1 FRLGIGGVI
10 GSGNQYMS
18 WIELDDLVRVIQF
31 ALAAAAINGPV
42 NAVAPTPVTNREFTK
57 TLGRVLHRPTIF
69 PMPAF
74 AARAAFG
81 EMADEMLLS
90 GVRVEPRALNSARF
104 EFHYP
109 QLEEALRHAVT

>member
-31 ALAAAAINGPV
+31 ALSAAALNGPI
-42 NAVAPTPVTNREFTK
+42 NAVAPTSVTNREFTK
-57 TLGRVLHRPTIF
+57 TLGRVLHRPTVL

-81 EMADEMLLS
+81 EMADEMLLAS
-90 GVRVEPRALNSARF
+90 ARVEPRALTAARF
-104 EFHYP
+104 EFEYP
-109 QLEEALRHAVT
+109 QLEPALRQA